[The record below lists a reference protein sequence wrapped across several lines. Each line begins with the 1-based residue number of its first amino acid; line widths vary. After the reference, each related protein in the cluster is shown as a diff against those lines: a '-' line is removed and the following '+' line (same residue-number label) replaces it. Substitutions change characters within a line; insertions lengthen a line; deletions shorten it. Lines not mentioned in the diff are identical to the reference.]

1 MMVDSN
7 TSYDN
12 RDDTHQLAA
21 FLVGATTEHN
31 YDHLAKL
38 AVDSSISPMFLHHLT
53 ADHYDAID
61 ATVLRQLKSLA
72 QLHAMKFLAQEWAMK
87 EINQALIQAGVRC
100 IWFKGSALSYEI
112 YPQAPLRTKSDLDC
126 IVAPSDMDT
135 ALETL
140 YSLGYEKKPDD
151 PDKLIPILYDRLS
164 HHIVLE
170 HPKNKLIVVELH
182 RHLFGLSG
190 PEILPP
196 KHLKKWLD
204 EAIDFQFG
212 DQKALTFRPE
222 YHLLYI
228 CAHAFLQHGEDKIGL
243 RQLLDMHLII
253 TEYSLNW
260 DVLIDEAVALKWTFL
275 TEYGLTKVQD
285 SFGTPIDSSVFNAL
299 RSRQLADEVID
310 YKHLQDREFI
320 EGESIYE
327 HLSKLTKRDQFIS
340 VLQLT
345 FPSRHYMR
353 QRYDIKEGTPV
364 FPYYVPRV
372 LAQVKKLIMNIL
384 RH

>member
-1 MMVDSN
+1 MVDSN
-7 TSYDN
+7 ISSHN
-12 RDDTHQLAA
+12 RDETQQLAA
-21 FLVGATTEHN
+21 FLADTTIEHD

-38 AVDSSISPMFLHHLT
+38 AINSAISPMFLHHLK

-61 ATVLRQLKSLA
+61 ETVLRQLKSLA
-72 QLHAMKFLAQEWAMK
+72 QLHAMRFLAQGWAMK
-87 EINQALIQAGVRC
+87 EINKALAQAGVRC

-112 YPQAPLRTKSDLDC
+112 YPQPALRTKSDLDC
-126 IVAPSDMDT
+126 IVASSDMDA
-135 ALETL
+135 ALEIL
-140 YSLGYEKKPDD
+140 LSLGYKRVPDN

-196 KHLKKWLD
+196 KHLTKWLD
-204 EAIDFQFG
+204 EAMDFQFG
-212 DQKALTFRPE
+212 DQPALTFRPE

-228 CAHAFLQHGEDKIGL
+228 CAHAFLQHGEEKIGL

-253 TEYSLNW
+253 TRYSLNW

-275 TEYGLTKVQD
+275 TEYGLTRVQD
-285 SFGTPIDSSVFNAL
+285 SFSTPIDSSVFNAL
-299 RSRQLADEVID
+299 RSRRLADEVID
-310 YKHLQDREFI
+310 YKHLQDREFT

-327 HLSKLTKRDQFIS
+327 HLSKLNKRDQFIS
-340 VLQLT
+340 ILQLT

-353 QRYDIKEGTPV
+353 QRYDIKEGIPV
-364 FPYYVPRV
+364 FPYYVPRF
-372 LAQVKKLIMNIL
+372 LSQVKKLIMNSL
-384 RH
+384 

>member
-1 MMVDSN
+1 MMVNSNPSSDNLDS
-7 TSYDN
+7 
-12 RDDTHQLAA
+12 THQLAA
-21 FLVGATTEHN
+21 FLVGATTEHD

-38 AVDSSISPMFLHHLT
+38 AVESSLSPMFLHHLK
-53 ADHYDAID
+53 ADHYDSID

-87 EINQALIQAGVRC
+87 EINQALVEAGIRC

-126 IVAPSDMDT
+126 IVDSSDMDD
-135 ALETL
+135 ALEIL
-140 YSLGYEKKPDD
+140 YSLGYERVPDN

-170 HPKNKLIVVELH
+170 HPQNKLIVVELH

-204 EAIDFQFG
+204 EAIDFQFS
-212 DQKALTFRPE
+212 DQNALTFRPE

-253 TEYSLNW
+253 TKYSLNW
-260 DVLIDEAVALKWTFL
+260 DVLVNEAVALKWTFL
-275 TEYGLTKVQD
+275 TEYGLTRVQD
-285 SFGTPIDSSVFNAL
+285 SFATLIDSSVFNAL
-299 RSRQLADEVID
+299 RSQRLADEVID
-310 YKHLQDREFI
+310 YKHLQDREFV

-327 HLSKLTKRDQFIS
+327 HLSKLNKRDQFTSI
-340 VLQLT
+340 LQLT
-345 FPSRHYMR
+345 FPSKYYMR
-353 QRYDIKEGTPV
+353 QRYDIKQGLPV
-364 FPYYVPRV
+364 FPYYVPRF
-372 LAQVKKLIMNIL
+372 LAQVKNFIMNRL
-384 RH
+384 